1 MAILIMIIVFCFI
14 MSVVFCLRLLQYL
27 QEPSMDI
34 YMLIQKTLQNAMPQ
48 MQNYIGSAIVCECI
62 ATLVKHKAGDEMLAS
77 ALLCV
82 VDLMGSTSSNLR

>member
-1 MAILIMIIVFCFI
+1 MIIVFCFI
-14 MSVVFCLRLLQYL
+14 ISAVLCLRLLRYL

-34 YMLIQKTLQNAMPQ
+34 YMLIQKTLQNAVPR
-48 MQNYIGSAIVCECI
+48 MQNAIGSAIVSECI
-62 ATLVKHKAGDEMLAS
+62 ATLVKHKAGDELLAS